1 MKVKKLILKLNK
13 AEMQHKLAKAK
24 KFWFKLLKKSFKHKH
39 TEAVR

>member
-1 MKVKKLILKLNK
+1 MKVKKLIMKLNK
-13 AEMQHKLAKAK
+13 AEMEHNLDKVK